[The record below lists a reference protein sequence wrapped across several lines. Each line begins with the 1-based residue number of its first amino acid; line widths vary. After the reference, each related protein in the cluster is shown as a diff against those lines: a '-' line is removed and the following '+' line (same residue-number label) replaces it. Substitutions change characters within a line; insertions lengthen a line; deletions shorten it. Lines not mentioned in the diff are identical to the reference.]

1 MNILIVGGGAREH
14 AIAWKLSQSPRDS
27 HLFIAPGNA
36 GTITLGTNL
45 PIETTNIDG
54 LATAVHQH
62 NIHMTIVGPEV
73 PLAEGIVDRFQKNA
87 FPIFGPTES
96 AAKIE
101 TSKAFAKEFMQRHD
115 IPCANGVAFDSYNE
129 ALRFL
134 GHISLPVV
142 IKADGLAE
150 GKGVTIAHTHNQA
163 KAALDDSMNRMV
175 FGQSGATVVLEEFL
189 DGHELSVFTF
199 TDGRVFSPLIAAC
212 DYKRVGERDQGPNT
226 GGMGSYSPP
235 EFWERK
241 LALEA
246 ESKIFRRVV
255 DGLAQEGRR
264 YKGVLYGGLIIT
276 KAGLRVLEFN
286 ARLGDPETQ
295 VILPLLK
302 TDFLDVI
309 TSVVNETL
317 NETQILWSKQACVG
331 VVMTSSGY
339 PGKYEIGFRINGL
352 PQVEENDA
360 LVFHSGT
367 QIEGSA
373 VTTSKGRVLTVVGQA
388 DTISEARDMAY
399 TTVRKINFQG
409 AYYRRDIAL
418 RATKI

>member
-1 MNILIVGGGAREH
+1 MNILIIGAGAREH
-14 AIAWKLSQSPRDS
+14 AIAWKLAQSPRDCS
-27 HLFIAPGNA
+27 LFIAPGNA

-45 PIETTNIDG
+45 PIETTDIDG
-54 LATAVHQH
+54 LTTAVHQN
-62 NIHMTIVGPEV
+62 NIHMTIVGPEI

-87 FPIFGPTES
+87 FPIFGPTEA

-115 IPCANGVAFDSYNE
+115 IPCADGVSFDSYNE

-134 GHISLPVV
+134 RHISLPLV

-150 GKGVTIAHTHNQA
+150 GKGVTIAHTYDQA
-163 KAALDDSMNRMV
+163 KAALDDSMNRMI
-175 FGQSGATVVLEEFL
+175 FGLSGATVVVEEFL
-189 DGHELSVFTF
+189 DGPELSVFTF
-199 TDGRVFSPLIAAC
+199 TDGHVLSPIVAAC
-212 DYKRVGERDQGPNT
+212 DYKRVGERDEGPNT

-235 EFWERK
+235 EFWGEE
-241 LALEA
+241 LALKA
-246 ESKIFRRVV
+246 KSNIFQRVV
-255 DGLAQEGRR
+255 DGLAKEGRP
-264 YKGVLYGGLIIT
+264 YKGVLYGGFIIT
-276 KAGLRVLEFN
+276 KSGLRVLEFN

-302 TDFLDVI
+302 TDLLDVI

-339 PGKYEIGFRINGL
+339 PGEYEIGFRINGL
-352 PQVEENDA
+352 PQVGEDNA
-360 LVFHSGT
+360 IVFHSGT
-367 QIEGSA
+367 QREGTA
-373 VTTSKGRVLTVVGQA
+373 VNTSKGRVLTVVGQA
-388 DTISEARDMAY
+388 DTISEARDIAY
-399 TTVRKINFQG
+399 ATVRKINFQG
-409 AYYRRDIAL
+409 AYYRNDIAL